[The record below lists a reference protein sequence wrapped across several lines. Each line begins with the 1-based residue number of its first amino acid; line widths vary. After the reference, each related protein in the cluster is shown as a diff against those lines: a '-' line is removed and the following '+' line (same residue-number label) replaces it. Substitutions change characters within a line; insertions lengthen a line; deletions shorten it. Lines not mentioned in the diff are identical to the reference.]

1 MSRYVHD
8 TRPPRPRAS
17 SAASAPGCWLL
28 GAILFAIGLVIVLL
42 VDGGTPEGIGV
53 AFMSLAAVPVLAGLA
68 LTGSAL
74 DLAPLAQGQAVRLST
89 AARGRSPPP
98 PTS

>member
-1 MSRYVHD
+1 MSTTPGPRTEGKQLGSG
-8 TRPPRPRAS
+8 TRLI
-17 SAASAPGCWLL
+17 LL
-28 GAILFAIGLVIVLL
+28 GAVLFAIGLVIVVL

-74 DLAPLAQGQAVRLST
+74 ISR
-89 AARGRSPPP
+89 RSRKGKPFA
-98 PTS
+98 

>member
-1 MSRYVHD
+1 MSTTPGPRTEGKQLGSG
-8 TRPPRPRAS
+8 TRLI
-17 SAASAPGCWLL
+17 LL
-28 GAILFAIGLVIVLL
+28 GAVLFAIGLVIVLL

-74 DLAPLAQGQAVRLST
+74 ISR
-89 AARGRSPPP
+89 RSRKGKPFA
-98 PTS
+98 

>member
-1 MSRYVHD
+1 MSTTPGPRTEGKQLGSG
-8 TRPPRPRAS
+8 TRLL
-17 SAASAPGCWLL
+17 LL

-74 DLAPLAQGQAVRLST
+74 ISR
-89 AARGRSPPP
+89 RSRKGKPFA
-98 PTS
+98 